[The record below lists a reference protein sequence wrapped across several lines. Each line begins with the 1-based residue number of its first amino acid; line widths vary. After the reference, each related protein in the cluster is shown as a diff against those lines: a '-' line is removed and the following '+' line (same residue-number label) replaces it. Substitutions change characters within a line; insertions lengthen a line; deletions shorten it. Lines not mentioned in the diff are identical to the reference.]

1 MRRLLALLL
10 IPALALIPSACRKE
24 PEGTVKVIAIGG
36 EPKMRDPA
44 SGPLATPDAVLLMNV
59 GQGLVRFDASGNI
72 VGGLAERWNLSDDGV
87 SYIFR
92 LASAEWPDGK
102 KITAEQVAKILQRNL
117 APRSRSPI
125 KDTLGAIDDIVAM
138 TDRVIEIRLT
148 APRPSLLAL
157 LAQPEMGVVRGRYGT
172 GPFSAAPD
180 AKEPGWLRL
189 TRKIA
194 ASDDEETQKE
204 EVLLTGTSAADA
216 VKSFVSGKVDLV
228 LGGTFA
234 DLPVAERV
242 QLPRN
247 SMHFNSASGLFGLM
261 PLKPNGALDN
271 AEVRRLLSQAIDRA
285 GIISSLG
292 VPGLAPRATVL
303 EAGLDGMA
311 PPTPPAW
318 LGTPID
324 QRRTAMTPEAARLFG
339 KMPKPEIRILLPQGP
354 GADLVLR
361 QLATD
366 WGALGFAVTR
376 ASGEDD
382 ADFRLIDEV
391 APSSS
396 AAWFVRHFRCGA
408 APICDPDADQLME
421 AARQTL
427 IPQQRVA
434 LLQQAA
440 AKIDDGELFIPIAA
454 PIRWSLVSGRIQ
466 GFNGNRYA
474 VHTLTD
480 LEQRPANGD

>member
-87 SYIFR
+87 SYISR

-216 VKSFVSGKVDLV
+216 VKSFVSGRV
-228 LGGTFA
+228 
-234 DLPVAERV
+234 PWYWVARSRICRS
-242 QLPRN
+242 LSGCNCRAIAY
-247 SMHFNSASGLFGLM
+247 HFDFASGLFGLM

-271 AEVRRLLSQAIDRA
+271 AEVRRLFSQAIDRA

-339 KMPKPEIRILLPQGP
+339 KMPKPEISDPVAARAGRRSGP
-354 GADLVLR
+354 SSTGHR
-361 QLATD
+361 
-366 WGALGFAVTR
+366 LGSTRFRRYR

-440 AKIDDGELFIPIAA
+440 AKIDDGELSFPSPRRSA
-454 PIRWSLVSGRIQ
+454 GR
-466 GFNGNRYA
+466 
-474 VHTLTD
+474 
-480 LEQRPANGD
+480 

>member
-24 PEGTVKVIAIGG
+24 PEGTIKVIAIGG

-44 SGPLATPDAVLLMNV
+44 SGPLATPDAVLLTNV

-102 KITAEQVAKILQRNL
+102 KITAEQVAKILQRDV
-117 APRSRSPI
+117 APRSRNPI

-157 LAQPEMGVVRGRYGT
+157 LAQPEMGVVRGRFGT

-180 AKEPGWLRL
+180 AKEAGWLRL

-194 ASDDEETQKE
+194 ASDDEETQTE
-204 EVLLTGTSAADA
+204 EVLLTGTSPAEA
-216 VKSFVSGKVDLV
+216 VKSFASGNVDLV

-234 DLPVAERV
+234 DLPIAQRT

-247 SMHFNSASGLFGLM
+247 SIRFDPASGLFGLM
-261 PLKPNGALDN
+261 PLKPKGGLDN
-271 AEVRRLLSQAIDRA
+271 PEVRRLLSQTIDRTA
-285 GIISSLG
+285 IISSLG

-303 EAGLDGMA
+303 EAGLDGMG

-318 LGTPID
+318 LGTPIE
-324 QRRTAMTPEAARLFG
+324 QRRAAIAAEAARLFG
-339 KMPKPEIRILLPQGP
+339 KMSKPEIHVLLPEGP

-361 QLATD
+361 QLASD
-366 WGALGFAVTR
+366 WGALGFAVMR

-408 APICDPDADQLME
+408 APICDPDADQLMD
-421 AARQTL
+421 AARQSL

-440 AKIDDGELFIPIAA
+440 VKIDDDQLFISIAA
-454 PIRWSLVSGRIQ
+454 PVRWSLVSGRIQ
-466 GFNGNRYA
+466 GFSGNRFA
-474 VHTLTD
+474 VHTLTG

>member
-10 IPALALIPSACRKE
+10 IPALALIPAACRKE
-24 PEGTVKVIAIGG
+24 PEGTIKVVAIGG

-44 SGPLATPDAVLLMNV
+44 VGPLTTPDRVLLTNV
-59 GQGLVRFDASGNI
+59 AQGLVRFDASGNI
-72 VGGLAERWNLSDDGV
+72 VSGLAERWNLSDDGL

-92 LASAEWPDGK
+92 LASAQWPDGK
-102 KITAEQVAKILQRNL
+102 KITAEQVAKILKRNIS
-117 APRSRSPI
+117 ARSRNPI
-125 KDTLGAIDDIVAM
+125 KDTLGAVGDIVAM
-138 TDRVIEIRLT
+138 TDRVIEIRLL

-157 LAQPEMGVVRGRYGT
+157 LAQPEMAIVRGRFGT
-172 GPFSAAPD
+172 GPFTAAPD
-180 AKEPGWLRL
+180 PEDAAWLRL
-189 TRKIA
+189 TRQIV
-194 ASDDEETQKE
+194 SGDDAEPQKE
-204 EVLLTGTSAADA
+204 EVLLTGAPPSDA
-216 VKSFVSGKVDLV
+216 VKRFAAGNVDLV

-234 DLPVAERV
+234 DLPTAQKV

-247 SMHFNSASGLFGLM
+247 SIRFDPAAGLFGLM
-261 PLKPNGALDN
+261 PLKPHGGLDDPD
-271 AEVRRLLSQAIDRA
+271 VRRLLSEAIDRA
-285 GIISSLG
+285 AIISALN

-303 EAGLDGMA
+303 DAGLDGMG

-324 QRRTAMTPEAARLFG
+324 QRRTAMTTEAARLFG
-339 KMPKPEIRILLPQGP
+339 KAPKPEIHLLLPEGP
-354 GADLVLR
+354 GAELVLR
-361 QLATD
+361 QLTSD
-366 WGALGFAVTR
+366 WGSLGFTVKR
-376 ASGEDD
+376 AASEDD

-408 APICDPDADQLME
+408 APICDPAADELME

-440 AKIDDGELFIPIAA
+440 AKIDDGQLFIAIAA
-454 PIRWSLVSGRIQ
+454 PIRWALVSGRIQ
-466 GFNGNRYA
+466 GFAGNRFA

-480 LEQRPANGD
+480 LEQRPGSGE

>member
-216 VKSFVSGKVDLV
+216 VKSFVSK
-228 LGGTFA
+228 
-234 DLPVAERV
+234 
-242 QLPRN
+242 
-247 SMHFNSASGLFGLM
+247 S
-261 PLKPNGALDN
+261 
-271 AEVRRLLSQAIDRA
+271 
-285 GIISSLG
+285 
-292 VPGLAPRATVL
+292 
-303 EAGLDGMA
+303 
-311 PPTPPAW
+311 
-318 LGTPID
+318 
-324 QRRTAMTPEAARLFG
+324 
-339 KMPKPEIRILLPQGP
+339 
-354 GADLVLR
+354 
-361 QLATD
+361 
-366 WGALGFAVTR
+366 
-376 ASGEDD
+376 
-382 ADFRLIDEV
+382 
-391 APSSS
+391 
-396 AAWFVRHFRCGA
+396 
-408 APICDPDADQLME
+408 
-421 AARQTL
+421 
-427 IPQQRVA
+427 
-434 LLQQAA
+434 
-440 AKIDDGELFIPIAA
+440 
-454 PIRWSLVSGRIQ
+454 
-466 GFNGNRYA
+466 
-474 VHTLTD
+474 
-480 LEQRPANGD
+480 